1 MSAQQILLI
10 IGIVLIVVAVALVGV
25 AIWVYRALDIKA
37 VRDDLSGVARA
48 REVDS
53 SRSGG
58 GRRSAVRAFSDAT
71 WDGAVR
77 KNAAPASVVAPA
89 AGSVAAPAAGPDH
102 QAAPSQ
108 TMPAQ
113 GWAVSQTSA
122 PLGGYPSPP
131 GADQRADAPTTLLDS
146 GDEDAATTLL
156 GEDAD
161 DGTILLDT
169 GPVESQPSG
178 SFEFRVVRSEMGAGS
193 PRRIEE

>member
-77 KNAAPASVVAPA
+77 KNAAPVPV
-89 AGSVAAPAAGPDH
+89 AGPAH

-122 PLGGYPSPP
+122 PPGGHASPP